1 LDALTITLMLA
12 AAVLHASWHSLV
24 KSGSHG
30 LAVLTGMCLV
40 SALAAACVLPFVS
53 PPPSSVWP
61 ILLLSIV
68 LHSGY
73 RLCLAQA
80 YKHGDLSQAYPMARG
95 MVPLIAAAFA
105 IPLLRQVPT
114 PGELLGIVI
123 ISAGL
128 LALAGESFSRKMPGQ
143 LLAAAA
149 LAAAAV
155 ASYSTVDA
163 YGIRTSGDWISY
175 TAWLIALDSGI
186 FFVVVCLVGGRPMLQ
201 ALADQQVRTLISA
214 LLGLVSFCVFLW
226 ALSRSPVGAVSALRE
241 TSILFA
247 TLIGMGFH
255 GDRRSALRIVAALLI
270 TAGIVVI
277 AVVP

>member
-1 LDALTITLMLA
+1 LDALTITFMLA

-40 SALAAACVLPFVS
+40 SALAAACVLPFV
-53 PPPSSVWP
+53 PPPPRSVWP

-73 RLCLAQA
+73 RLSLAQA

-105 IPLLRQVPT
+105 VPLLGQVPT

-128 LALAGESFSRKMPGQ
+128 LALAGESFSRKIPGQ
-143 LLAAAA
+143 LLVAAV

-155 ASYSTVDA
+155 AAYSAIDA

-175 TAWLIALDSGI
+175 TAWLIALDGGI
-186 FFVVVCLVGGRPMLQ
+186 FFVVMCLLGGRPMQQDPVCDVDRHGLPRRPPVD
-201 ALADQQVRTLISA
+201 ATYCRRFADHHRNSRD
-214 LLGLVSFCVFLW
+214 LG
-226 ALSRSPVGAVSALRE
+226 RALR
-241 TSILFA
+241 TTGLNKRGHCD
-247 TLIGMGFH
+247 L
-255 GDRRSALRIVAALLI
+255 VASM
-270 TAGIVVI
+270 I
-277 AVVP
+277 AQKAPCAI